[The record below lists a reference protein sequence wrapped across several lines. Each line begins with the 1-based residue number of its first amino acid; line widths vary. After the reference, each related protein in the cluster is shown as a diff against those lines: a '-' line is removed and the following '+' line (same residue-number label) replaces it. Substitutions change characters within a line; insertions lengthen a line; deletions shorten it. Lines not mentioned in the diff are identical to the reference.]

1 MAQDYNNIPAGLR
14 LSTQIPLDVKSYIA
28 DQATLAYLG
37 TANNLAYTYVDG
49 MIIYCIAEKTKF
61 VWRKVETGEENTG
74 LVPLD
79 FTYPAN
85 SITFGIDY
93 SNKKYNFFPV
103 PGGVSVLNDLNDVT
117 IASLANNNLLAYD
130 SATTQWKNK
139 TYASLGLQ
147 TIITNPVTG
156 YGTTNK
162 IPKYLNALGAL
173 VDSKLTDDGTI
184 INSDLPIDITSP
196 SPSYYSPLG
205 VELLTVSTNTGWTL
219 NAGWSGNVTSGF
231 THASGGGVNTLTNS
245 ITFTNNVFYQV
256 TLTISCATTLTGS
269 ISASFAGA
277 SLFANSIG
285 TVKLGP
291 KAVGSSTLVITP
303 TDSFNGT
310 VIVSVKQITNT
321 LPLNRL
327 MNPSGID
334 TTSRFET
341 RSYTGDLRSLF
352 VGVDA
357 GRKATTGDF
366 NTFLGYT
373 AGANAT
379 TANNSTFVGYGAGR
393 DNVIGVHN
401 TFVGNGAGLTS
412 TSSYNTVLGSLAGYG
427 LTNALNN
434 TLIGFNSGGSI
445 TSGTGHTFIG
455 YNSGGNMLT
464 DAYNTFMGTFS
475 GGNLNSGSANVFL
488 GYETG
493 RYIADGTTSLS
504 VANNSVIIGASS
516 KALAN
521 SQTNQIVIGYQT
533 TGLGSDSTVI
543 GNTSTSVA
551 RIYGKLDIP
560 ASTAL
565 RSQIKLNLGV
575 AVSSPVDG
583 DIWLESNSSTGLKI
597 KLGGVIYR
605 VSLV

>member
-28 DQATLAYLG
+28 DEATLAYLG

-49 MIIYCIAEKTKF
+49 MVIYCIAEKTKY
-61 VWRKVETGEENTG
+61 VWREVEAGEENTG

-93 SNKKYNFFPV
+93 SSKKYNFFPI
-103 PGGVSVLNDLNDVT
+103 PGGVAVLNDLNDVT
-117 IASLANNNLLAYD
+117 IASLANNNLLAYN
-130 SATTQWKNK
+130 STSSQWENE

-147 TIITNPVTG
+147 TTITNPVTG

-162 IPKYLNALGAL
+162 IPKYLNASGGLGNSA
-173 VDSKLTDDGTI
+173 LTDNGTI

-196 SPSYYSPLG
+196 SASYYTPLG
-205 VELLTVSTNTGWTL
+205 GELLTVSQNTGWVL
-219 NAGWSGNVTSGF
+219 NTGWSGNVTSGF
-231 THASGGGVNTLTNS
+231 THASGSGVATLTNS
-245 ITFTNNVFYQV
+245 ITSSTNVYYQL
-256 TLTISCATTLTGS
+256 TLTISSAGSLTGS
-269 ISASFAGA
+269 ITAAFAGA
-277 SLFANSIG
+277 SLYAASVG
-285 TVKLGP
+285 TVQIGP
-291 KAVGSSTLVITP
+291 KATGASTLVITP
-303 TDSFNGT
+303 TNDFNGT
-310 VIVSVKQITNT
+310 VIVSLKIISTT
-321 LPLNRL
+321 SPLHRL
-327 MNPSGID
+327 MNPSGVD
-334 TTSRFET
+334 VTSRFET

-352 VGVDA
+352 VGVEA
-357 GRKATTGDF
+357 GRRATTGDF

-379 TANNSTFVGYGAGR
+379 TANNNTFVGYGAGR

-401 TFVGNGAGLTS
+401 TFVGNGSGLTS

-434 TLIGFNSGGSI
+434 TLVGFNSGSSI
-445 TSGTGHTFIG
+445 TSGSGHTFIG
-455 YNSGGNMLT
+455 HNSGANMIT
-464 DAYNTFMGTFS
+464 DAYNTFIGTSS

-493 RYIADGTTSLS
+493 RFIADGTTGLT

-533 TGLGSDSTVI
+533 VGLGSNSTVI
-543 GNTSTSVA
+543 GSTSTNVA
-551 RIYGKLDIP
+551 TIYGKLAVP
-560 ASTAL
+560 AGTTA
-565 RSQIKLNLGV
+565 RAQFNL
-575 AVSSPVDG
+575 AVSVAPTTPVDG
-583 DIWLESNSSTGLKI
+583 DIWLESNTNTGLKI
-597 KLGGVIYR
+597 RINGVTKT
-605 VSLV
+605 VTLA